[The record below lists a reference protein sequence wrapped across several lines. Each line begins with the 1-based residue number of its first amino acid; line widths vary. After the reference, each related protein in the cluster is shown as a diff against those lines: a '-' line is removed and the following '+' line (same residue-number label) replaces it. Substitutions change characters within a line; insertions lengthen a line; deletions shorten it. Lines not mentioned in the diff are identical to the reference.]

1 MSETIAPAFAGL
13 HSPQLLPFDPRELR
27 IFWSG
32 QRTLALATA
41 LTLLVMD
48 MYEHLYHM
56 VMVLRR
62 RRTSTHSSSTCN
74 GTKSSAAWHRRRHC
88 SARLSEQP
96 LDARND

>member
-48 MYEHLYHM
+48 MYEHSYHM
-56 VMVLRR
+56 DHGAAAQTYINALFVNVQWNKVECGLAQAQTLQ
-62 RRTSTHSSSTCN
+62 RTLV
-74 GTKSSAAWHRRRHC
+74 GAA
-88 SARLSEQP
+88 S
-96 LDARND
+96 